1 MEYFAGIDLHS
12 SNSYIAI
19 IDNENRRVFKKK
31 VKNDLQN
38 ILQVLE
44 PYRKQIK
51 GIVVESTYNWYWLV
65 DGLMEKSYKVH
76 LANPSA
82 IKQYEGLKHSDDVT
96 DAFHLANLL
105 RLGILPEGYIYPK
118 EERPVRDLL
127 RKRLQL
133 VQQRTALI
141 LSFENLL
148 TRNLGTRINVD
159 EINKLTEE
167 DVEDIFQ
174 QEYLILSGKASIATI
189 NFLGTRIQQIE
200 KAVHKA
206 AKLRREYKLLMTVPG
221 IGKILALTIMY
232 EAGPMERFAKVGNY
246 TSYCRCVGSER
257 ISNGKKKGKGNR
269 KNGNKHLSRAY
280 VEAAHYAIR
289 HYEYVKRY
297 HQRKMAKTS
306 NVVARKAIAHKLARA
321 CYYIIRDQKAFDPG
335 KLFVQKIDA
344 AVNLSYGWDNHT
356 T

>member
-1 MEYFAGIDLHS
+1 MEHFAGIDLHS

-19 IDNENRRVFKKK
+19 IDNDNKRVFKKK

-38 ILQVLE
+38 VLHVVE
-44 PYRKQIK
+44 PHRKQIK

-65 DGLMEKSYKVH
+65 DGLMDAGYKVH

-148 TRNLGTRINVD
+148 TRNLGTRINVN
-159 EINKLTEE
+159 EVNKLREE

-174 QEYLILSGKASIATI
+174 QEYLVLSGKASIATI

-200 KAVHKA
+200 KAVHKV
-206 AKLRREYKLLMTVPG
+206 AKLRREYKPLMTVPG

-246 TSYCRCVGSER
+246 ASYCRCVGSKR
-257 ISNGKKKGKGNR
+257 ISNGKQKGKGNR

-280 VEAAHYAIR
+280 VEAANYALWN
-289 HYEYVKRY
+289 YEYVKRY
-297 HQRKMAKTS
+297 HQRKMAKTN

-321 CYYIIRDQKAFDPG
+321 CYYIIRDQKEFDPG
-335 KLFVQKIDA
+335 KLFV
-344 AVNLSYGWDNHT
+344 
-356 T
+356 

>member
-1 MEYFAGIDLHS
+1 MEHFVGIDLHS
-12 SNSYIAI
+12 NNSYIAI
-19 IDNENRRVFKKK
+19 IDNDNKRVFKKK
-31 VKNDLQN
+31 VSNDLQN
-38 ILQVLE
+38 VLHVLE
-44 PYRKQIK
+44 PHRKQIK

-65 DGLMEKSYKVH
+65 DGLMEKGYKVH

-148 TRNLGTRINVD
+148 TRNLGTRLTVN

-167 DVEDIFQ
+167 DVEDILQ

-200 KAVHKA
+200 NAVHKA
-206 AKLRREYKLLMTVPG
+206 AKLRSEYKLLMTVPG

-246 TSYCRCVGSER
+246 ASYCRCVGSKR
-257 ISNGKKKGKGNR
+257 ISNGKQKGKGNR

-280 VEAAHYAIR
+280 VEAAHYAMWN
-289 HYEYVKRY
+289 YEYVKRY
-297 HQRKMAKTS
+297 HQRKMAKT
-306 NVVARKAIAHKLARA
+306 NNIVARKAIAHKLARA
-321 CYYIIRDQKAFDPG
+321 CYYIIRDQKVFDPG
-335 KLFVQKIDA
+335 KLFV
-344 AVNLSYGWDNHT
+344 
-356 T
+356 

>member
-1 MEYFAGIDLHS
+1 
-12 SNSYIAI
+12 
-19 IDNENRRVFKKK
+19 
-31 VKNDLQN
+31 
-38 ILQVLE
+38 
-44 PYRKQIK
+44 
-51 GIVVESTYNWYWLV
+51 
-65 DGLMEKSYKVH
+65 MEKGYKVH

-148 TRNLGTRINVD
+148 TRNLGTRINVN
-159 EINKLTEE
+159 EVNKLTEE

-174 QEYLILSGKASIATI
+174 QEYLVLSGKASIATI

-200 KAVHKA
+200 KAVQKV
-206 AKLRREYKLLMTVPG
+206 AKLRREYKLLMTVSG

-232 EAGPMERFAKVGNY
+232 EAGPIERFAKVGNY
-246 TSYCRCVGSER
+246 ASYCRCVGSKR
-257 ISNGKKKGKGNR
+257 ISNGKQKGKGNR

-280 VEAAHYAIR
+280 VEAAHHAR
-289 HYEYVKRY
+289 WNYEYVDRY
-297 HQRKMAKTS
+297 YQRKMAKTN
-306 NVVARKAIAHKLARA
+306 NVVAIKAIAHKLARA
-321 CYYIIRDQKAFDPG
+321 CYYIIRDQKEFDPG
-335 KLFVQKIDA
+335 KLFV
-344 AVNLSYGWDNHT
+344 
-356 T
+356 

>member
-1 MEYFAGIDLHS
+1 
-12 SNSYIAI
+12 
-19 IDNENRRVFKKK
+19 
-31 VKNDLQN
+31 
-38 ILQVLE
+38 
-44 PYRKQIK
+44 
-51 GIVVESTYNWYWLV
+51 V
-65 DGLMEKSYKVH
+65 DGLMDTGYKVH

-82 IKQYEGLKHSDDVT
+82 IKQYEELKHSDDVT

-127 RKRLQL
+127 RKCLQL

-148 TRNLGTRINVD
+148 TRNLGTRINVN

-167 DVEDIFQ
+167 DMEDIFQ
-174 QEYLILSGKASIATI
+174 QEHLILSGKASSATI

-200 KAVHKA
+200 KAVHKV
-206 AKLRREYKLLMTVPG
+206 AKLRSEYKLLMTVPG

-232 EAGPMERFAKVGNY
+232 EAGPIERFAKVGNY
-246 TSYCRCVGSER
+246 ASYCRCVGSER
-257 ISNGKKKGKGNR
+257 ISNGKQKGKGNR
-269 KNGNKHLSRAY
+269 KNGNKHLSRAHA
-280 VEAAHYAIR
+280 EAAHNALR
-289 HYEYVKRY
+289 HYEHVKRY
-297 HQRKMAKTS
+297 YQRKMAKTN

-335 KLFVQKIDA
+335 KLFV
-344 AVNLSYGWDNHT
+344 
-356 T
+356 

>member
-1 MEYFAGIDLHS
+1 MEHFVGIDLHS
-12 SNSYIAI
+12 NNSYIAI
-19 IDNENRRVFKKK
+19 IDNDNKRVFKKK
-31 VKNDLQN
+31 VNNDLQN
-38 ILQVLE
+38 IVHVLE
-44 PYRKQIK
+44 PHRKQIK

-148 TRNLGTRINVD
+148 ARNLGRRLKVD
-159 EINKLTEE
+159 EIKKLTEV

-174 QEYLILSGKASIATI
+174 QEHLVQSGKASIATI
-189 NFLGTRIQQIE
+189 NFLGVRITQIE
-200 KAVHKA
+200 KTLHKS
-206 AKLRREYKLLMTVPG
+206 AKLKSEYKKLMTVPG
-221 IGKILALTIMY
+221 IWKILALTIMY
-232 EAGPMERFAKVGNY
+232 ETGPIKRFSKVGNY
-246 TSYCRCVGSER
+246 TSYCRCVGSKR
-257 ISNGKKKGKGNR
+257 ISNGKQKGKGNR

-280 VEAAHYAIR
+280 VEAANHAR
-289 HYEYVKRY
+289 WNYEYVDRY
-297 HQRKMAKTS
+297 YQRKMARTN
-306 NVVARKAIAHKLARA
+306 NVVAIKAIAHKLARA
-321 CYYIIRDQKAFDPG
+321 CYCIIRDQKAFDPG
-335 KLFVQKIDA
+335 KLFA
-344 AVNLSYGWDNHT
+344 
-356 T
+356 